1 MARILQV
8 VERNKASKGFRIL
21 NYLIDFGFSLVVIWV
36 LIILFAIGRY
46 YIFGVD
52 FDQSAA
58 DIDGVDPT
66 VDRVGTL
73 LMYALVLF
81 FIEKLSGGRSLGKL
95 ITGTRVV
102 KTDGSEL
109 TTDDLLKRN
118 FSRAIPFDAFSF
130 LGDNGWHDRWSN
142 TRVIRIKD
150 FENARNLEKDIQ
162 NIGSKENLS

>member
-66 VDRVGTL
+66 VDRVGTV
-73 LMYALVLF
+73 LMYALIIF
-81 FIEKLSGGRSLGKL
+81 FIEKLSGGRSLG
-95 ITGTRVV
+95 INY
-102 KTDGSEL
+102 
-109 TTDDLLKRN
+109 RN
-118 FSRAIPFDAFSF
+118 QSSK
-130 LGDNGWHDRWSN
+130 DR
-142 TRVIRIKD
+142 RQRI
-150 FENARNLEKDIQ
+150 NNR
-162 NIGSKENLS
+162 